1 MDESD
6 FSDKEN
12 DGESGQEDVLD
23 PNNPEH
29 VFTIIERNYTKTVA
43 DIEQIPEA
51 TQFADDFN
59 KLFEAFF
66 ETYTKKREAD
76 QANASYEK
84 ELDEKTTQLEAACKL
99 VEEEK
104 ITIDTLKVEIDKA
117 WKLADAAHAREQLAQ
132 EVIDNL
138 RTQVENLN
146 AEIEFKNKMNQD
158 ADEVGELSKHKDGL
172 ERERDRLLNEVT
184 QLNTKLNDAISYQ
197 EELEKKNSEADFRI
211 NEIAGQLEDQASET
225 LQAKRAKEKLESDLM
240 EIKLSIEDK
249 DMTIGNLTGV
259 IFEHTKKINKLESEV
274 KEQKSSY
281 KKLSKENEINIVKL
295 SKIHD
300 DYNNVLYEV
309 DKSKKMLQEKL
320 ADIKTQ
326 GDENNRLKNDLVKV
340 TKAKEIAEKRIL
352 LINSQKNEIETDKAT
367 MAQRIEVL
375 EKQIHD
381 HKRVADE
388 NKRIIETINKEK
400 DVLNKTIQQQ
410 QAVARDQLKL
420 IQIHDQ
426 SKKKLEFERDSF
438 FLESGK
444 HKKQIHHLERERD
457 KLTEDQLELAK
468 SVEDNIDDLREKKGH
483 IFDLKKTIT
492 ENENK
497 IRQQH
502 NMYKAIRADRNSL
515 QKSLQ
520 EASSE
525 CSELQKK
532 LKIVFHQTEQL
543 KEDITMKERLLIKD
557 ENVMRK
563 ISKEKDNL
571 KIEVMA
577 GLDQIRQLKQ
587 EVKEHEEEDK
597 RLHQRILEH
606 ERTVRAQIKGME
618 QLMNE
623 RDILGSQLVRRN
635 DEIAL
640 LNEKTKILQSTL
652 CRGETQYEQ
661 KVQDIKL
668 LKIEVKRLRQE
679 KMLMSK
685 SMNNMMDLRQEIF
698 HLERDLT
705 KSRLQCKALEQEVQ
719 NPLNIHRWRKLEG
732 SDPDVVEL
740 LQKIKLLQKR
750 LLHQASEA
758 VERERQL
765 KGTEQVYLN
774 LKQLLAKQSGPGIQE
789 ELVKT
794 QRALKLREDK
804 LKCLV
809 SELHLAELK
818 VTEYKSDL
826 QKSME
831 ELADLKQ
838 KYLEEKKSN
847 RAKQTAL
854 ESSGRDRKSSQ
865 MQTGASA
872 TEVRFTGGGFRMSV
886 QQVSSK

>member
-1 MDESD
+1 MEESD

-12 DGESGQEDVLD
+12 DGESRQEDVLD

-29 VFTIIERNYTKTVA
+29 AFTIIERNYTKTVA

-51 TQFADDFN
+51 AKFADDFN

-66 ETYTKKREAD
+66 DTYTKKREAD

-84 ELDEKTTQLEAACKL
+84 KLNENTMQLEAACKL

-104 ITIDTLKVEIDKA
+104 ITIDILKVEVDKA
-117 WKLADAAHAREQLAQ
+117 WKLADTAHVREQLAQ

-138 RTQVENLN
+138 TTQVENLN
-146 AEIEFKNKMNQD
+146 AEIELKNKMNQD

-184 QLNTKLNDAISYQ
+184 QLNTKLNDAINYQ
-197 EELEKKNSEADFRI
+197 KELEKKKSEADLRI
-211 NEIAGQLEDQASET
+211 NEMAGQLDDHASET
-225 LQAKRAKEKLESDLM
+225 LQVKRAKEKLESDLM
-240 EIKLSIEDK
+240 EIRLSMEDK
-249 DMTIGNLTGV
+249 DLRIDNLTG
-259 IFEHTKKINKLESEV
+259 IISEHIKKINRLQSEL

-281 KKLSKENEINIVKL
+281 DKLSKENEINIITL
-295 SKIHD
+295 SKIQD
-300 DYNNVLYEV
+300 DYNNVLYEME
-309 DKSKKMLQEKL
+309 KSKKMLQEKL
-320 ADIKTQ
+320 IDIKTQ
-326 GDENNRLKNDLVKV
+326 EDENNRLKNDIVKI

-352 LINSQKNEIETDKAT
+352 LINSQKDELEIDKASMT
-367 MAQRIEVL
+367 ERIEAL

-381 HKRVADE
+381 YKRVADE

-400 DVLNKTIQQQ
+400 NVLNKTIEKQQV
-410 QAVARDQLKL
+410 VAREQLKL
-420 IQIHDQ
+420 IQIHDHT
-426 SKKKLEFERDSF
+426 KKKLEVERDSF
-438 FLESGK
+438 FLENEK
-444 HKKQIHHLERERD
+444 HKKQIHHLETERD
-457 KLTEDQLELAK
+457 KLKGDQLDLVK
-468 SVEDNIDDLREKKGH
+468 TVEDNVENLHEKKSH

-492 ENENK
+492 VNENE

-502 NMYKAIRADRNSL
+502 NMYKVIQADRNSL

-520 EASSE
+520 EATGE

-532 LKIVFHQTEQL
+532 LKIMFHQTEQL
-543 KEDITMKERLLIKD
+543 KEDIAMKERLLIKD

-587 EVKEHEEEDK
+587 EVKEHEQEDK

-661 KVQDIKL
+661 RVQDIKL

-685 SMNNMMDLRQEIF
+685 SMKNMMDLRQEIF

-705 KSRLQCKALEQEVQ
+705 KSKLQCKALEQEVQ

-732 SDPDVVEL
+732 SDPDVLEL
-740 LQKIKLLQKR
+740 LQKMKLLQKR
-750 LLHQASEA
+750 LLNQASEA

-765 KGTEQVYLN
+765 KGVEQLYLN
-774 LKQLLAKQSGPGIQE
+774 LRQLLAKQPGPGIQE

-794 QRALKLREDK
+794 QRALKLRGDK

-809 SELHLAELK
+809 SELNLAELK

-831 ELADLKQ
+831 EVADLKQ
-838 KYLEEKKSN
+838 KYLEEKKLN
-847 RAKQTAL
+847 RAKQTVL
-854 ESSGRDRKSSQ
+854 ESSGRDGSSQ
-865 MQTGASA
+865 TQAGASVG
-872 TEVRFTGGGFRMSV
+872 EVRFTGGGFRMSV
-886 QQVSSK
+886 HQVSSK